1 MKYFKSGHHPL
12 PTLPVGIRNT
22 LTIFKTNQSVRVSR
36 YIFFL
41 VKLKGRGRHFL
52 DGAKRGATLWYYT
65 QEHLVF
71 IRDEKVSLFVK
82 FEIILTPLPLFLFN
96 PLTDNHCRTWSSMI
110 ILWIDSRTRQ
120 KYRILL
126 STRKRSNNYSWL
138 TPFKRK
144 CFGEYDAVTLTIL
157 YLKLFMICFRKF
169 LKLIFQ
175 KQPSCPRNICT
186 EHWRKLSKFSLKFS

>member
-1 MKYFKSGHHPL
+1 MEWTIINLSSKLFFTCGVNVKYFKSGHHPL

-82 FEIILTPLPLFLFN
+82 FEIILTPFPLFLFN

-120 KYRILL
+120 KYRMLL

-144 CFGEYDAVTLTIL
+144 CFGNMMLSRWP
-157 YLKLFMICFRKF
+157 CFTWSSSWYVFTNF
-169 LKLIFQ
+169 L
-175 KQPSCPRNICT
+175 N
-186 EHWRKLSKFSLKFS
+186 